1 MIFKR
6 FIDTYTL
13 PKTKLPGGVKAK
25 VIELL
30 GKIARYYPEI
40 PGENGLQM
48 VKRWCFD
55 NLTVQM
61 KSATP
66 EGQVVA
72 GSLFCLNN
80 VLFREEENFVAHM
93 NDNADKL
100 FQIILQVLTKYLDA
114 TRYVS
119 VQAALE
125 LFSQHTPLF
134 STMLTLPNQWKDLFN
149 VLQYWASHH
158 NIQTYKF
165 GLRAYEQ
172 YIRQVSDNI

>member
-1 MIFKR
+1 
-6 FIDTYTL
+6 
-13 PKTKLPGGVKAK
+13 
-25 VIELL
+25 
-30 GKIARYYPEI
+30 
-40 PGENGLQM
+40 M

-55 NLTVQM
+55 NLTLQM

-72 GSLFCLNN
+72 GCLFCLNN
-80 VLFREEENFVAHM
+80 VLFCEEENFAAHI

-125 LFSQHTPLF
+125 LFSQHTPIF
-134 STMLTLPNQWKDLFN
+134 ATMLTLPNQWKDLFN

-165 GLRAYEQ
+165 GLRAFEQ
-172 YIRQVSDNI
+172 YIRQVSCTFKKGFLYETNTILNYTAFYCFTFKLSRTSRTANIQSKTIKIKI